1 MKIAFL
7 LGNCSG
13 ASVLTLPGSDEVA
26 LGLSLSQLYSALPP
40 PHWQL
45 GWSCVGVPGPKA
57 LPASSISLWL
67 CLLSPTK
74 ANSGSSLRPPSPA
87 ACLAWVPA
95 ALRRPPAPAPLP
107 ATSPCPCTAGAP
119 SPKSPSTWCSP
130 VSPRCCPE
138 GCPGGSGGGQAVSCL
153 GCSSG
158 SWGTHLLVETAG
170 CSGRP
175 GLQTWLSACLTLGK

>member
-1 MKIAFL
+1 MKITFL
-7 LGNCSG
+7 LGNCSR

-26 LGLSLSQLYSALPP
+26 FGLSPSQLSSALPP
-40 PHWQL
+40 PHRQL

-107 ATSPCPCTAGAP
+107 ATSPFPCTAGAP
-119 SPKSPSTWCSP
+119 SPKSLSTWCSP

-138 GCPGGSGGGQAVSCL
+138 RGLPWWRQGVQALGLLLWLLGDPPPRGDCWMQGGGW
-153 GCSSG
+153 G
-158 SWGTHLLVETAG
+158 S
-170 CSGRP
+170 RP
-175 GLQTWLSACLTLGK
+175 GFLPV